1 MSSFLLTLEWLQLS
15 WELEGILQLWD
26 WKLPRMSL
34 SLQNKVFTSSFSC
47 RLHVVSSGL
56 LWLWDASSW
65 SPSTVLASTEWNV
78 SWLMYNSQTTAF
90 RFEARNFTE
99 LELLSYKIAKCQS
112 KLMVWVY
119 PKEVSK
125 GHCGLRKRATPQ
137 TLDLESKA
145 SYLENSNL

>member
-1 MSSFLLTLEWLQLS
+1 
-15 WELEGILQLWD
+15 
-26 WKLPRMSL
+26 
-34 SLQNKVFTSSFSC
+34 
-47 RLHVVSSGL
+47 
-56 LWLWDASSW
+56 
-65 SPSTVLASTEWNV
+65 
-78 SWLMYNSQTTAF
+78 MYNSQTTAF

-137 TLDLESKA
+137 TLDLGSKA
-145 SYLENSNL
+145 SYYACSKLKVIAVWLQFLLKPKLLSLIDN